1 MFSTI
6 YVWRNDVVEKNR
18 DQYKMRF
25 WDWMIIHIINVA
37 EERYRKGGVDLSG
50 TCREDAEDFEKGYFE
65 LKIL

>member
-18 DQYKMRF
+18 DQYQMRF

-37 EERYRKGGVDLSG
+37 EERYR
-50 TCREDAEDFEKGYFE
+50 EAELICLAPVERMQKTLERD
-65 LKIL
+65 ILN